1 MATNARCCPSCS
13 HPASSSLLMNLN
25 VTLRSKLRSFLR
37 TRKGFRSV
45 LPISGRCKTSF
56 ASAPRWREADQRM
69 WSIIP
74 STPPPAT
81 SIRHLGL
88 QWRKFSFELLLNGGG
103 THKSRFS
110 DVRAMAN
117 AGQFFVTS
125 GPMIVADDKPQSCI
139 QGVTLWKKDFLENL
153 NSTRRRESVKCKY
166 LLCIQICL
174 ANSVYWHFFWK
185 VSVAFNFWE
194 FCTILTVLLKKT
206 LSRLRHGPNQVK
218 PSQDGRDKDS
228 CSYPEIRSIRLVT
241 CHFIATSIGEVLPDS
256 LRCVSIWFPNT
267 VKLLTRTSIRTQKA
281 NQSFNRCHKPL
292 LKSFYA
298 PQIKQNQGFCLD
310 TQVHAE
316 EKEI

>member
-1 MATNARCCPSCS
+1 MAINARSCPSCS
-13 HPASSSLLMNLN
+13 QPAASSLLMNLN
-25 VTLRSKLRSFLR
+25 VDLRSKLRSFSR

-56 ASAPRWREADQRM
+56 ASAPRWREVEQRM

-74 STPPPAT
+74 RTPPPTT

-125 GPMIVADDKPQSCI
+125 GPLIVADDKPQSSI

-153 NSTRRRESVKCKY
+153 NSTQRRESVKCKC
-166 LLCIQICL
+166 LLGIQICL
-174 ANSVYWHFFWK
+174 GNSVYHASYWQFFRA

-194 FCTILTVLLKKT
+194 FCAILTVWLKEI
-206 LSRLRHGPNQVK
+206 LSRLRHRPNQVK
-218 PSQDGRDKDS
+218 PSQDGCDKDS
-228 CSYPEIRSIRLVT
+228 CPYPAIKNNPSCNVPLYR
-241 CHFIATSIGEVLPDS
+241 D
-256 LRCVSIWFPNT
+256 
-267 VKLLTRTSIRTQKA
+267 
-281 NQSFNRCHKPL
+281 FNRRSSSWFTLVRLYLIPKHR
-292 LKSFYA
+292 
-298 PQIKQNQGFCLD
+298 
-310 TQVHAE
+310 
-316 EKEI
+316 